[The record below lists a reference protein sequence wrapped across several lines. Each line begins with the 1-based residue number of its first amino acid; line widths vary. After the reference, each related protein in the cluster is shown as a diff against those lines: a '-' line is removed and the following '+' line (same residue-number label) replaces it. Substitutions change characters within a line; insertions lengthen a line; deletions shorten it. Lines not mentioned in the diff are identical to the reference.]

1 MTATIPWS
9 KENLPKKLFINN
21 EVCTMYR
28 VFLVKNTY
36 MRIHVVHVFRS

>member
-21 EVCTMYR
+21 EVCTIWS
-28 VFLVKNTY
+28 NT
-36 MRIHVVHVFRS
+36 